1 MYKVSSEQM
10 KSIIKTIGKS
20 LKVQTAVFEA
30 MDLNPY
36 DYYEHHDP
44 AEYFNIVLS
53 VEELEDQIK
62 YLQEYPEEWVR
73 TDDDGA
79 RREGFSEERIKEIE
93 AGEKI
98 TPQEVKEIRESYIQ
112 EKRYE
117 ECPVT
122 WTITEIT
129 DDTRTVYAF
138 YFEQMWGQGGLNIND
153 FWGFFA
159 TAEDAEK
166 ALKQMELIE
175 V

>member
-10 KSIIKTIGKS
+10 KAITETIGQS
-20 LKVQTAVFEA
+20 LEVQTVVFEA

-36 DYYEHHDP
+36 EFYENHDP
-44 AEYFNIVLS
+44 ADYFNIVLS

-73 TDDDGA
+73 TGDEGVRSD
-79 RREGFSEERIKEIE
+79 GFSEDRIKEIE
-93 AGEKI
+93 SGSKI
-98 TPQEVKEIRESYIQ
+98 TPKEAEEIRESYIQ

-129 DDTRTVYAF
+129 DNITTVYAF
-138 YFEQMWGQGGLNIND
+138 YFEQMWGQGGLHIND

-159 TAEDAEK
+159 TVEDADK
-166 ALKQMELIE
+166 ALQEMDLIE